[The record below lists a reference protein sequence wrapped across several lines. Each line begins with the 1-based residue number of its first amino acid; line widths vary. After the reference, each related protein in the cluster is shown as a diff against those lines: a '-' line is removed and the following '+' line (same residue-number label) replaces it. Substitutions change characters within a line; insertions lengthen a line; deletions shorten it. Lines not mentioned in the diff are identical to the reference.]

1 MSNELRNFLALSY
14 DELEQLN
21 LKAKEQR
28 QKRVAVHKIQEER
41 IKYLTDEKRIKAVT
55 VLFSDLEGRLHML
68 DYDKK
73 FLVKSWDNLTFD
85 GSSIRG
91 FTAQRESDLRL
102 AMDWASFYWAPAD
115 VFGSGK
121 VLVFGEVIDK
131 DGSPYSA
138 DIRGRLKGFA
148 GEMYKNEEYT
158 LNAANEIE
166 GFLFQGSDAER
177 RYNETGKFEY
187 VNTGGY
193 YHSLPGDPL
202 RTFIDTTAEVQ
213 RAMGFQNEKDHPEVA
228 PSQFE
233 INYGYGEVVQAADQ
247 IQLYKLICRQV
258 ATRMG
263 LTACFL
269 PKPVV
274 GVNGNGMHTNVSIS
288 KGGKNIY
295 WDPKGEEKLSK
306 FGWAFVDRILTHG
319 NDICLLLN
327 ASVNAYR
334 RLDPHFEA
342 PNQLKAS
349 PVDRGSMI
357 RIPIGNERSMR
368 VEVRSV
374 APDANPYLV
383 MYSIFRTGIEG
394 ETAKIKNLRQAER
407 YLPDNVYLAL
417 DNFRKADWTTKL
429 LGEDVKARYGA
440 LKQAAAD
447 RCARHSARLS
457 KCRKCSTTTRSTINS
472 CGICFRQIPQ
482 GSGEWGGSPVT
493 KSTRFSLVH
502 SSHSRRRAH
511 ALNRSG
517 RLRHSWPLLRPMPR
531 RFLPYWLRPSMLLR
545 CAQRCNRRTS
555 PSPQQRARSTAASS
569 HRAFRSWS
577 WRRSAF
583 GSHGPYPG

>member
-1 MSNELRNFLALSY
+1 MSTELRSFLSLSY
-14 DELEQLN
+14 DELEELN
-21 LKAKEQR
+21 LEAKDQR
-28 QKRVAVHKIQEER
+28 KNRTSADAIQEGR
-41 IKYLTDEKRIKAVT
+41 LRYLTDEKRIKAVT

-73 FLVKSWDNLTFD
+73 FLIKSWDNLTFD

-102 AMDWASFYWAPAD
+102 AMDWGAFYWAPSD

-121 VLVFGEVIDK
+121 VLVFGHVIDK
-131 DGSPYSA
+131 DGSPYAA
-138 DIRGRLKGFA
+138 DMRGVLKAYSEDLFKK
-148 GEMYKNEEYT
+148 ENYT

-193 YHSLPGDPL
+193 YHSLPGDHL

-233 INYGYGEVVQAADQ
+233 INYSYGEVVAAADQ

-258 ATRMG
+258 ATKMG
-263 LTACFL
+263 LTASFL

-288 KGGKNIY
+288 KGGKNLF

-306 FGWAFVDRILTHG
+306 LGWGFIDKILTHA
-319 NDICLLLN
+319 NDICLILN
-327 ASVNAYR
+327 SSVNSYR

-342 PNQLKAS
+342 PNQIKAS

-357 RIPIGNERSMR
+357 RIPIGNEKSSR

-374 APDANPYLV
+374 APDANPYLAL
-383 MYSIFRTGIEG
+383 YSIFKSGIDG
-394 ETAKIKNLRQAER
+394 DTSKIKNLRQAER
-407 YLPDNVYLAL
+407 YLPDNIYTAL
-417 DNFRKADWTTKL
+417 EHFTKSDWTTKL
-429 LGEDVKARYGA
+429 LTPDVKHRFAD
-440 LKQAAAD
+440 LKQASAD
-447 RCARHSARLS
+447 RCSRLLGTFV
-457 KCRKCSTTTRSTINS
+457 KAPEVQYHHEVYNQYLWNQ
-472 CGICFRQIPQ
+472 F
-482 GSGEWGGSPVT
+482 
-493 KSTRFSLVH
+493 
-502 SSHSRRRAH
+502 
-511 ALNRSG
+511 
-517 RLRHSWPLLRPMPR
+517 
-531 RFLPYWLRPSMLLR
+531 
-545 CAQRCNRRTS
+545 
-555 PSPQQRARSTAASS
+555 
-569 HRAFRSWS
+569 
-577 WRRSAF
+577 
-583 GSHGPYPG
+583 

>member
-1 MSNELRNFLALSY
+1 MTGELRNFLALSY

-21 LKAKEQR
+21 LEAKEKR
-28 QKRVAVHKIQEER
+28 QKRVAPQKIQEER
-41 IKYLTDEKRIKAVT
+41 MKYLTDEKRIKAVT
-55 VLFSDLEGRLHML
+55 VLFTDLEGRLHML

-73 FLVKSWDNLTFD
+73 FLIKNWDNLTFD

-102 AMDWASFYWAPAD
+102 GMDWGAFYWAPAD
-115 VFGSGK
+115 IFGAGK
-121 VLVFGEVIDK
+121 VLIFGLVIDK
-131 DGSPYSA
+131 DGTPYKA
-138 DIRGRLKGFA
+138 DIRGALKGFA
-148 GEMYKNEEYT
+148 DGLYKKEGYT

-177 RYNETGKFEY
+177 RYHETGKFEY

-233 INYGYGEVVQAADQ
+233 INYNYGEVVAAADQ

-258 ATRMG
+258 ATKMG

-274 GVNGNGMHTNVSIS
+274 GVNGNGMHTNVSVS
-288 KGGKNIY
+288 ENGKNLF
-295 WDPKGEEKLSK
+295 WDAKGQEMLSK
-306 FGWAFVDRILTHG
+306 TGWAFLDRVLTHA
-319 NDICLLLN
+319 NDMCLILN
-327 ASVNAYR
+327 SSVNAYR

-342 PNQLKAS
+342 PNQIKAS

-357 RIPIGNERSMR
+357 RIPIGNSRSMR

-383 MYSIFRTGIEG
+383 MYSIFKAGLEG

-407 YLPDNVYLAL
+407 YLPDNIYTAL
-417 DNFRKADWTTKL
+417 DDFRNSEWTTKL
-429 LGEDVKARYGA
+429 LGEDVKGRFAD
-440 LKQAAAD
+440 LKQASAD
-447 RCARHSARLS
+447 RC
-457 KCRKCSTTTRSTINS
+457 
-472 CGICFRQIPQ
+472 
-482 GSGEWGGSPVT
+482 
-493 KSTRFSLVH
+493 
-502 SSHSRRRAH
+502 
-511 ALNRSG
+511 
-517 RLRHSWPLLRPMPR
+517 PR
-531 RFLPYWLRPSMLLR
+531 NLGTFVKAPEVQYHHEVYNQFLWNL
-545 CAQRCNRRTS
+545 
-555 PSPQQRARSTAASS
+555 
-569 HRAFRSWS
+569 F
-577 WRRSAF
+577 
-583 GSHGPYPG
+583 

>member
-1 MSNELRNFLALSY
+1 MSTELRNFLAIPY
-14 DELEQLN
+14 DELEELN

-28 QKRVAVHKIQEER
+28 KMRVPFDQIQEER
-41 IKYLTDEKRIKAVT
+41 LRYLTDEKRIKAVT

-73 FLVKSWDNLTFD
+73 FLLRSYDNLTFD

-102 AMDWASFYWAPAD
+102 GIDWGAFYWAPAD
-115 VFGSGK
+115 VFGAGK
-121 VLVFGEVIDK
+121 VLVFGDVIDK
-131 DGSPYSA
+131 GGTPYTA
-138 DIRGRLKGFA
+138 DIRGMFKQWAEQLFKSEG
-148 GEMYKNEEYT
+148 YT

-166 GFLFQGSDAER
+166 GFLFQGPDAER

-233 INYGYGEVVQAADQ
+233 INYSYGEAVAAADQ

-258 ATRMG
+258 ATKMG
-263 LTACFL
+263 FTASFL

-274 GVNGNGMHTNVSIS
+274 GVNGSGMHTNVSVS
-288 KGGKNIY
+288 KNGKNMF
-295 WDPKGEEKLSK
+295 WDPKGEEKLAKVAWS
-306 FGWAFVDRILTHG
+306 FLDRILSHG

-342 PNQLKAS
+342 PNQIKAS

-357 RIPIGNERSMR
+357 RIPIGNEKTSR

-374 APDANPYLV
+374 SPDANPYMV
-383 MYSIFRTGIEG
+383 MYAVFRTGIQG
-394 ETAKIKNLRQAER
+394 EIAKIKNLRQAER
-407 YLPDNVYLAL
+407 YLPDNIYTAIDDFLA
-417 DNFRKADWTTKL
+417 AEWTTTL
-429 LGEDVKARYGA
+429 LGEDVKARYA
-440 LKQAAAD
+440 DLKKASAD
-447 RCARHSARLS
+447 RCPRLLGTFV
-457 KCRKCSTTTRSTINS
+457 KTPEVQYHHDVYNQYLWNL
-472 CGICFRQIPQ
+472 F
-482 GSGEWGGSPVT
+482 
-493 KSTRFSLVH
+493 
-502 SSHSRRRAH
+502 
-511 ALNRSG
+511 
-517 RLRHSWPLLRPMPR
+517 
-531 RFLPYWLRPSMLLR
+531 
-545 CAQRCNRRTS
+545 
-555 PSPQQRARSTAASS
+555 
-569 HRAFRSWS
+569 
-577 WRRSAF
+577 
-583 GSHGPYPG
+583 

>member
-1 MSNELRNFLALSY
+1 MSNPLRNFLALSY
-14 DELEQLN
+14 DELEELN
-21 LKAKEQR
+21 VKAKEQR
-28 QKRVAVHKIQEER
+28 KNHVAAHKIQEER

-73 FLVKSWDNLTFD
+73 FLIKSWDNLTFD

-102 AMDWASFYWAPAD
+102 AMDWGAFYWAPAD
-115 VFGSGK
+115 VFGAGK
-121 VLVFGEVIDK
+121 TLVFGEVIDK
-131 DGSPYSA
+131 DGTPYSA
-138 DIRGRLKGFA
+138 DIRGLLKGYA
-148 GEMYKNEEYT
+148 DNLYEKKGYT

-166 GFLFQGSDAER
+166 GFLFQGPDAER
-177 RYNETGKFEY
+177 RYYETLKFEY

-233 INYGYGEVVQAADQ
+233 INYSYGEVVAAADQ

-258 ATRMG
+258 ATNMG

-274 GVNGNGMHTNVSIS
+274 GVNGSGMHTNVSIS
-288 KGGKNIY
+288 KNGKNMF

-306 FGWAFVDRILTHG
+306 MGWEFLDRILTHG
-319 NDICLLLN
+319 NDICLVFN
-327 ASVNAYR
+327 SSVNAYR

-349 PVDRGSMI
+349 PVDRGAMV

-368 VEVRSV
+368 TEIRAV

-383 MYSIFRTGIEG
+383 MYSIFKTGLDG
-394 ETAKIKNLRQAER
+394 DTAKIKNLRQAQR
-407 YLPDNVYLAL
+407 YLPDNIYTAIA
-417 DNFRKADWTTKL
+417 NFEKADWTTKL
-429 LGEDVKARYGA
+429 LGADVKGRYA
-440 LKQAAAD
+440 ELKRASAD
-447 RCARHSARLS
+447 RCP
-457 KCRKCSTTTRSTINS
+457 
-472 CGICFRQIPQ
+472 RQLGTVVKAPEVQ
-482 GSGEWGGSPVT
+482 FHHEVY
-493 KSTRFSLVH
+493 
-502 SSHSRRRAH
+502 
-511 ALNRSG
+511 NQ
-517 RLRHSWPLLRPMPR
+517 
-531 RFLPYWLRPSMLLR
+531 FLWNL
-545 CAQRCNRRTS
+545 
-555 PSPQQRARSTAASS
+555 
-569 HRAFRSWS
+569 F
-577 WRRSAF
+577 
-583 GSHGPYPG
+583 

>member
-1 MSNELRNFLALSY
+1 MSNELRSFLTLSY

-28 QKRVAVHKIQEER
+28 LNRVDPHKIQEER

-73 FLVKSWDNLTFD
+73 FLIKNWDNLTFD

-102 AMDWASFYWAPAD
+102 AMDWSAFYWVPAD
-115 VFGSGK
+115 IFGSGK

-131 DGSPYSA
+131 DGTAYSA
-138 DIRGRLKGFA
+138 DIRGMLKGFA
-148 GEMYKNEEYT
+148 QALHKKEGYT

-166 GFLFQGSDAER
+166 GFLFQGADAER
-177 RYNETGKFEY
+177 RYNETGRFEY

-233 INYGYGEVVQAADQ
+233 INYSYGEVVAAADQ
-247 IQLYKLICRQV
+247 IQLYKLVCRQV

-263 LTACFL
+263 LTASFL

-288 KGGKNIY
+288 NGKNLC
-295 WDPKGEEKLSK
+295 WDAKGEEKLSK
-306 FGWAFVDRILTHG
+306 FGWSFVDRILTHG

-342 PNQLKAS
+342 PNQIKAS

-357 RIPIGNERSMR
+357 RIPIGNEKSMR

-374 APDANPYLV
+374 APDANPYMV
-383 MYSIFRTGIEG
+383 MYSIFKTGLDG
-394 ETAKIKNLRQAER
+394 DTSTIKNLRQAER
-407 YLPDNVYLAL
+407 YLPDNIYTAL
-417 DNFRKADWTTKL
+417 DHFRKAEWTTKL
-429 LGEDVKARYGA
+429 LGEDVKTRYA
-440 LKQAAAD
+440 DLKQAAAD
-447 RCARHSARLS
+447 RC
-457 KCRKCSTTTRSTINS
+457 
-472 CGICFRQIPQ
+472 
-482 GSGEWGGSPVT
+482 
-493 KSTRFSLVH
+493 
-502 SSHSRRRAH
+502 SR
-511 ALNRSG
+511 ALGTFVKAPEVQFHHEVYNQY
-517 RLRHSWPLLRPMPR
+517 LWNQ
-531 RFLPYWLRPSMLLR
+531 F
-545 CAQRCNRRTS
+545 
-555 PSPQQRARSTAASS
+555 
-569 HRAFRSWS
+569 
-577 WRRSAF
+577 
-583 GSHGPYPG
+583 